1 MVKLGTDV
9 LTVFLSPNLRRKEDI
24 LVKSL
29 KGKELG
35 KGISRTMYF
44 INPSLLIDLAIGRL
58 FMVKQTMKYSK
69 NYVLSSMKMKNKSM
83 SSKRILRY
91 YA

>member
-44 INPSLLIDLAIGRL
+44 INPSLLIDLAIGKTSLCRQ
-58 FMVKQTMKYSK
+58 KE
-69 NYVLSSMKMKNKSM
+69 
-83 SSKRILRY
+83 Y

>member
-24 LVKSL
+24 LVKSV

-35 KGISRTMYF
+35 KGISMYF
-44 INPSLLIDLAIGRL
+44 INPSLLIDLAIGKTSQCRQ
-58 FMVKQTMKYSK
+58 KE
-69 NYVLSSMKMKNKSM
+69 
-83 SSKRILRY
+83 Y

>member
-1 MVKLGTDV
+1 M
-9 LTVFLSPNLRRKEDI
+9 
-24 LVKSL
+24 VKSL

-69 NYVLSSMKMKNKSM
+69 NVLSSMKMKNKSM
-83 SSKRILRY
+83 SSKRILRLMNGITY
-91 YA
+91 G